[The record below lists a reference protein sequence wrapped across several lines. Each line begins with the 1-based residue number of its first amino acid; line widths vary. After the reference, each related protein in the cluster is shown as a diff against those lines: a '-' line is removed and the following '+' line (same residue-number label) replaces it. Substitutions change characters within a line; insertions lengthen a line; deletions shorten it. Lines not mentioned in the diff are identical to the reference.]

1 MMITKEGVVT
11 NASKATVWVETV
23 RSKSCESCDACDSCE
38 SQDKSMG
45 MTIKLNNTIKACKGD
60 RVIIGFKTAPLL
72 KMSFMLYIFPI
83 ILLIAGAAAG
93 EAFAPRL
100 EMDPSLASVIAGIL
114 SFALAFGII
123 RKAGDRLSTS
133 KDFKPFLVRID
144 RKDAVIPNDCNS

>member
-1 MMITKEGVVT
+1 MITKEGMVT
-11 NASKATVWVETV
+11 SANTTTAWVETV

-45 MTIKLNNTIKACKGD
+45 MTIKVNNTINASKGD

-93 EAFAPRL
+93 EAFAPRF

-114 SFALAFGII
+114 SFAMAFGII

-133 KDFKPFLVRID
+133 RDFKPFLVRID
-144 RKDAVIPNDCNS
+144 RRETTTPSM

>member
-1 MMITKEGVVT
+1 MITKEGMVT
-11 NASKATVWVETV
+11 NANTTTAWVETV

-38 SQDKSMG
+38 AQEKSMG
-45 MTIKLNNTIKACKGD
+45 MTIKVNNTINAGKGD

-93 EAFAPRL
+93 EAFAPRFK
-100 EMDPSLASVIAGIL
+100 MDPSLTSVIAGII

-123 RKAGDRLSTS
+123 RKTGDRLSTNRE
-133 KDFKPFLVRID
+133 FKPFLVRID
-144 RKDAVIPNDCNS
+144 RKGTITPPK